1 VKPLSAENLFASGQ
15 FDSFS
20 SLQTLRDRVTG
31 DGKMA
36 TRNFG
41 TFALMVAI
49 IFWGTLL
56 GGITYSH
63 LVYFP
68 VYLSDLPASAVLV
81 NGPHGLNEAIFWVII
96 HPLLIVSLVAALVLN
111 WNSTSRRKLISVSFI
126 VYIVVLLVSQFYFIP
141 ELVLFK
147 HSPEST
153 LPAAEWLARGRRWQ
167 RLSWLRGLTMYLAF
181 IPLLLA
187 LTKVSG
193 ESRELIP

>member
-1 VKPLSAENLFASGQ
+1 
-15 FDSFS
+15 
-20 SLQTLRDRVTG
+20 
-31 DGKMA
+31 MA

-56 GGITYSH
+56 GGIAYSH

-68 VYLSDLPASAVLV
+68 VYLSDLPASDIIV
-81 NGPHGLNEAIFWVII
+81 NGPYGLNETIFWAII

-111 WNSTSRRKLISVSFI
+111 WNSTWRRKLISVSFV

-153 LPAAEWLARGRRWQ
+153 LPAADWLARGRRWQ

-187 LTKVSG
+187 LTKLPG